1 MESFGY
7 EVPYVASSGEEAVEK
22 ALEIMPDLILMDIIL
37 KGDIDGIEAVSNIKD
52 RNIPVIY
59 LTAHSKESTI
69 ERAKLTEPYGYII
82 KPYDRTEL
90 KYAIELAIY
99 KNQMEK
105 ELKESEKKFHL
116 LFENSPLPYQSL
128 DENGFILDINPTWLD
143 ILGYTK
149 DEVIGKNFA
158 DFLAPGYA
166 EHFKKNFPHFKNAGE
181 IHGVEFEMK
190 RKDDSHINVSYEG
203 KIGYDELGN
212 FKQTHCIFHDITKRK
227 NAEKALK
234 VSENKYHAIF
244 DNAGD
249 GIFLMKGEHILE
261 CNEKTLEIYK
271 VTREQ
276 IIGQTPYDFSPELQP
291 DGTRSEDRAIELINK
306 ALDGY
311 PQHFNWKHLRY
322 DGIPFYTEVTL
333 NRVKIE
339 NEYLVQAMVR
349 DVTEREEAKKV
360 LRESEQRLT
369 DIINFLP
376 DATFAID
383 LEGKVI
389 AWNDSIEEMTGTL
402 KEDIIGKGDHAYSI
416 PWYGERRPNLIDLI
430 KPGKPEFSKKYE
442 YIHEQGKTLY
452 AEVFVPSVY
461 DGRDA
466 YLWVT
471 ASPLLNS
478 EGEQYGAIESVRDIT
493 ERKKSEIALKESEEK
508 FRAIAENAFDAILIA
523 VEKRKHV
530 YVNPKAV
537 ELTGYSKEELLNT
550 HIEDIAH
557 PDEIVKLNERYDLR
571 MAGKHIPSTYETRL
585 VRKNNEI
592 VPIEISAAKTIWKDR
607 PAVMVQARDIT
618 KRKKIEEKLKLASL
632 YNRSLIEAS
641 LDPLVTIGPDGKI
654 NDVNKATETVTG
666 YLRDEIIGSDFSDY
680 FTEPVKAKEGY
691 RQVFKEGF
699 VRDYTLEIQHK
710 DGHVTPVLYNAS
722 VYRDESGNVVGVFAA
737 ARDIT
742 EYKKAEDA
750 LRESEEKYRDIFEES
765 FDGLFITSPE
775 GKILD
780 MNKKGIEM
788 FGYNTKEEILNLDL
802 VHDAYADPNDR
813 KKILPMVNEQG
824 SAEYEVV
831 VKKKNGDKMITRCS
845 LIAVK
850 DKGVITTYRGIIRD
864 ITESKKTENEIKK
877 SLEEKEV
884 LLREIHHRVKNNLQI
899 IASLLHLQEVSED
912 EKGIVDV
919 LKESEGRVKSMA
931 MVHEKLYQSP
941 TFSDINFKQYIEK
954 LVYDILYTY
963 KIPTGTIK
971 TNMIIEEINLN
982 IDTAIPLGLIVN
994 ELVTNS
1000 VKHAFPQSEGT
1011 IIIKLKSLDEQMELT
1026 IADNGIGLSKDLDLE
1041 KTETL
1046 GIKIVNSLVN
1056 QIDGKIK
1063 LDRTNGIEFK
1073 ITFKELKY
1081 KERL

>member
-1 MESFGY
+1 
-7 EVPYVASSGEEAVEK
+7 
-22 ALEIMPDLILMDIIL
+22 
-37 KGDIDGIEAVSNIKD
+37 
-52 RNIPVIY
+52 
-59 LTAHSKESTI
+59 
-69 ERAKLTEPYGYII
+69 
-82 KPYDRTEL
+82 
-90 KYAIELAIY
+90 
-99 KNQMEK
+99 
-105 ELKESEKKFHL
+105 
-116 LFENSPLPYQSL
+116 
-128 DENGFILDINPTWLD
+128 
-143 ILGYTK
+143 
-149 DEVIGKNFA
+149 
-158 DFLAPGYA
+158 
-166 EHFKKNFPHFKNAGE
+166 
-181 IHGVEFEMK
+181 
-190 RKDDSHINVSYEG
+190 
-203 KIGYDELGN
+203 
-212 FKQTHCIFHDITKRK
+212 
-227 NAEKALK
+227 
-234 VSENKYHAIF
+234 
-244 DNAGD
+244 
-249 GIFLMKGEHILE
+249 
-261 CNEKTLEIYK
+261 
-271 VTREQ
+271 
-276 IIGQTPYDFSPELQP
+276 
-291 DGTRSEDRAIELINK
+291 
-306 ALDGY
+306 
-311 PQHFNWKHLRY
+311 
-322 DGIPFYTEVTL
+322 
-333 NRVKIE
+333 
-339 NEYLVQAMVR
+339 
-349 DVTEREEAKKV
+349 
-360 LRESEQRLT
+360 
-369 DIINFLP
+369 
-376 DATFAID
+376 
-383 LEGKVI
+383 
-389 AWNDSIEEMTGTL
+389 
-402 KEDIIGKGDHAYSI
+402 
-416 PWYGERRPNLIDLI
+416 
-430 KPGKPEFSKKYE
+430 
-442 YIHEQGKTLY
+442 
-452 AEVFVPSVY
+452 
-461 DGRDA
+461 
-466 YLWVT
+466 
-471 ASPLLNS
+471 
-478 EGEQYGAIESVRDIT
+478 
-493 ERKKSEIALKESEEK
+493 
-508 FRAIAENAFDAILIA
+508 
-523 VEKRKHV
+523 
-530 YVNPKAV
+530 
-537 ELTGYSKEELLNT
+537 
-550 HIEDIAH
+550 
-557 PDEIVKLNERYDLR
+557 

-641 LDPLVTIGPDGKI
+641 LDPLVTIGPNGKI

-680 FTEPVKAKEGY
+680 FTEPVKAKEDY

-802 VHDAYADPNDR
+802 VHDAYSDPNDR
-813 KKILPMVNEQG
+813 KKIFPMVNEQG

-899 IASLLHLQEVSED
+899 IASLLHLQEVSEE
-912 EKGIVDV
+912 EKEIVDV